1 MQQRLLKSVA
11 VAGFCAFAGTGTAA
25 YADAVSDFYDGKTV
39 RFYIGASPGG
49 GYDLYMRTLV
59 QHMGKRMPGKPNPIV
74 VNMPGSGGVKASNYV
89 YNVAPRDGT
98 AIITPF
104 WTHPLFQLIRPRGI
118 KFDMSKMRW
127 IGNMAA
133 LNSMVVA
140 MGHVAKTLEDAKKK
154 EIVVSA
160 SGKGSETYIFPK
172 FLNAA
177 IGTRFKIVTGYRGTA
192 KMTNAMESGEA
203 QARGG
208 SWQSWNVIRPH
219 WIGTDKI
226 SPLVQAGLTPHP
238 DPNVKGVPML
248 VDVVSAKYKPIARLL
263 SAPVAMA
270 RIVGTPPN
278 VPNDRIMAL
287 RKIFLETM
295 KDPGFLADA
304 KKRKMDIDVLTGE
317 QVEANIA
324 ALMKTPKPI
333 LRRTAEILGYTKKK

>member
-1 MQQRLLKSVA
+1 MLTRFRKSIATV
-11 VAGFCAFAGTGTAA
+11 GFFTACCATAA
-25 YADAVSDFYDGKTV
+25 NADAVSDFYDGKTV

-59 QHMGKRMPGKPNPIV
+59 QHLGKRIPGSPNPIV

-98 AIITPF
+98 AVITPF

-140 MGHVAKTLEDAKKK
+140 MGHVARTLEDAKKK
-154 EIVVSA
+154 EIVVAA

-172 FLNAA
+172 FLNSA

-226 SPLVQAGLTPHP
+226 SPLVQAGLSPHP
-238 DPNVKGVPML
+238 DPVVKNVPML
-248 VDVVSAKYKPIARLL
+248 VDVVSDEYKPVARLL

-270 RIVGTPPN
+270 RIVGMPPG
-278 VPNDRIMAL
+278 VPNDRLMAF

-295 KDPGFLADA
+295 KDPAFLADA
-304 KKRKMDIDVLTGE
+304 KKRKMDIDVLSGE

-324 ALMKTPKPI
+324 ELMKTPKPI
-333 LRRTAEILGYTKKK
+333 LQRTAEILGYTKKK